1 MRTAPTRLAFIDALK
16 AIASQLIVLHHLAFY
31 GPMSDVAN
39 ELAPAL
45 FSWLSQDARIAV
57 QVFLVIGG
65 FLAAKALAPAGQL
78 ISAAPL
84 ALLKKRY
91 FKLVIPYL
99 AAVLLSILCAAIARS
114 LIDHESIP
122 NPPTA
127 WQMLAHI
134 ALLQNILDF
143 DSLSAGVWY
152 IAIDFQLFTL
162 LLATLWLAR
171 SASGVTTQR
180 LGMALVSTLAL
191 ASLLY
196 FNRDSN
202 WDNWALY
209 FFGAY
214 ALGTLSYWIGE
225 AKQKPYGLLLMAV
238 VVVAVLFIDFRSRIA
253 VALLTALALGIA
265 RRGGFMESWPKGK
278 VLAYLGKISYSVFLV
293 HFPVVLVINAVVTK
307 IATQSAALNALG
319 IVFAWVA
326 SVAVGAAFFRA
337 VESRSGYWQG
347 LTIDPVLR
355 ALGRGVL
362 ACRAKFKE

>member
-1 MRTAPTRLAFIDALK
+1 MRTAPSRLAFIDALK

-39 ELAPAL
+39 ELAPGL
-45 FSWLSQDARIAV
+45 ISWLSQNARIAV

-65 FLAAKALAPAGQL
+65 FLAAKALAPDGKL
-78 ISAAPL
+78 IGSKPL

-91 FKLVIPYL
+91 LKLVIPYL
-99 AAVLLSILCAAIARS
+99 AAVLLSIVCATIARN

-127 WQMLAHI
+127 RQMLAHI

-171 SASGVTTQR
+171 SAKGVAAQR
-180 LGMALVSTLAL
+180 LGILLVSVLAL
-191 ASLLY
+191 SSLLY
-196 FNRDSN
+196 FNRDSS

-214 ALGTLSYWIGE
+214 ALGALTYWIGE
-225 AKQKPYGLLLMAV
+225 TSERPYGLPLMTL
-238 VVVAVLFIDFRSRIA
+238 VVAAALLVDFRSRIA

-265 RRGGFMESWPKGK
+265 RRAKFLECWPRGK
-278 VLAYLGKISYSVFLV
+278 MLAFLGKISYSVFLV
-293 HFPVVLVINAVVTK
+293 HFPVVLVINATFSR
-307 IATQSAALNALG
+307 IAPHSPAINALG
-319 IVFAWVA
+319 MIFAWA
-326 SVAVGAAFFRA
+326 TSIAVGTVFYRA
-337 VESRSGYWQG
+337 VESRTAYWQG
-347 LTIDPVLR
+347 LTIDPALR
-355 ALGRGVL
+355 ALGHSVL
-362 ACRAKFKE
+362 VFRTRFLG

>member
-1 MRTAPTRLAFIDALK
+1 MRTVPTRLAFIDALK

-78 ISAAPL
+78 IDVAPL

-91 FKLVIPYL
+91 LKLTIPYL
-99 AAVLLSILCAAIARS
+99 AAVLLAMLCAAIARS
-114 LIDHESIP
+114 LNHHESIP
-122 NPPTA
+122 NPPTV
-127 WQMLAHI
+127 WQVLAHI

-171 SASGVTTQR
+171 TAGGVATQR
-180 LGMALVSTLAL
+180 LGMLLVSTLAL

-225 AKQKPYGLLLMAV
+225 AEQPRGLLLMV
-238 VVVAVLFIDFRSRIA
+238 IVVVAALLIDFRSRIA
-253 VALLTALALGIA
+253 VALLTALALGMA
-265 RRGGFMESWPKGK
+265 RRSGVMESWPKGK

-293 HFPVVLVINAVVTK
+293 HFPVVLVVNAVFTR
-307 IATQSAALNALG
+307 IAPQNPAINALG
-319 IVFAWVA
+319 IAFAWAA
-326 SVAVGAAFFRA
+326 SIAVGGGFFRTIERRA
-337 VESRSGYWQG
+337 SYWQG
-347 LTIDPVLR
+347 LTIDPALR
-355 ALGRGVL
+355 ALERGVL
-362 ACRAKFKE
+362 VFKNRFLD